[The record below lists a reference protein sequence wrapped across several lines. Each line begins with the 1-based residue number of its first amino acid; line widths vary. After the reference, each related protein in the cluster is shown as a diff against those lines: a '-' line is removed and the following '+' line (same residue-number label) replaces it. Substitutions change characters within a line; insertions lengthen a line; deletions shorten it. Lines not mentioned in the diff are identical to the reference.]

1 MLSKA
6 QNLLVLQSESINGY
20 EDASAATLRQVS
32 EARVPLENAE
42 NATVI
47 GDVEI
52 GDDSSVWFGAI
63 LRGDVNYIR
72 VGRCTSVQDGT
83 VVHVTNR
90 THPTV
95 IGSYV
100 TIGHSVKLHG
110 CTIEDNC
117 LIGIGAIILD
127 GAVIGEGSIVAA
139 GALVPPGKEF
149 PPKSLIMGFPA
160 TVKRE
165 LSDEEVEGLK
175 EHALRY
181 VKYKNEYL
189 SEGIY

>member
-1 MLSKA
+1 LEEKMVKPYKG
-6 QNLLVLQSESINGY
+6 IYPKIGK
-20 EDASAATLRQVS
+20 
-32 EARVPLENAE
+32 RVFIAE

-52 GDDSSVWFGAI
+52 GSDSSIWFGAI

-72 VGRCTSVQDGT
+72 VGECTSIQDGT
-83 VVHVTNR
+83 VVHVTNQ

-100 TIGHSVKLHG
+100 TVGHSVKLHG

-127 GAVIGEGSIVAA
+127 GAVIGENSIVAA
-139 GALVPPGKEF
+139 GTLVPPNKKF
-149 PPKSLIMGFPA
+149 PPGSLIMGFPA
-160 TVKRE
+160 SVKRE
-165 LSDEEVEGLK
+165 LTEEEIEGLK
-175 EHALRY
+175 KHALRY
-181 VKYKNEYL
+181 VEYKNQYL
-189 SEGIY
+189 KEEIY

>member
-1 MLSKA
+1 MKSYGELKPRIGR
-6 QNLLVLQSESINGY
+6 NVFI
-20 EDASAATLRQVS
+20 
-32 EARVPLENAE
+32 AE

-52 GDDSSVWFGAI
+52 GDDSSIWFGAI

-72 VGRCTSVQDGT
+72 VGRCTSIQDGT

-100 TIGHSVKLHG
+100 TVGHGVKLHG
-110 CTIEDNC
+110 CTVKDNC
-117 LIGIGAIILD
+117 LIGIGAIVLD
-127 GAVIGEGSIVAA
+127 GSVIGENSIVAA
-139 GALVPPGKEF
+139 GTLVPPGKEF
-149 PPKSLIMGFPA
+149 PPNSLIMGFPA
-160 TVKRE
+160 KVKRE
-165 LSDEEVEGLK
+165 LSEEEIRGLK

-181 VKYKNEYL
+181 VEYKNTYL
-189 SEGIY
+189 KLGF

>member
-1 MLSKA
+1 MVMNYGELKPKIGRGVFIA
-6 QNLLVLQSESINGY
+6 K
-20 EDASAATLRQVS
+20 
-32 EARVPLENAE
+32 

-52 GDDSSVWFGAI
+52 GDDSSIWFGTI

-72 VGRCTSVQDGT
+72 VGKCTSIQDGT

-100 TIGHSVKLHG
+100 TVGHAVKIHG
-110 CTIEDNC
+110 CTIKDNC

-127 GAVIGEGSIVAA
+127 GAVINENSVVAA
-139 GALVPPGKEF
+139 GTLVPPGKEF
-149 PPKSLIMGFPA
+149 PPNSLIMGFPA
-160 TVKRE
+160 AVKRQ
-165 LSDEEVEGLK
+165 LTDEEVKQLR

-181 VKYKNEYL
+181 VDYKNTYL
-189 SEGIY
+189 KLGFHDIPENPLPPS